1 MTSFS
6 LLKFKFT
13 QIFLMGQNG
22 FSKMTELS
30 VNVTEFSRI
39 IEYGRVLI
47 FLKIVAPFTRRI
59 IDNAVEFWFL
69 KDYCSFHMSNTILL
83 NFLNFFAPHKFSNT
97 GSNQHTT
104 SVGLCQSLQP

>member
-30 VNVTEFSRI
+30 VNVTELLMNLAELS
-39 IEYGRVLI
+39 
-47 FLKIVAPFTRRI
+47 
-59 IDNAVEFWFL
+59 NAVEF
-69 KDYCSFHMSNTILL
+69 
-83 NFLNFFAPHKFSNT
+83 
-97 GSNQHTT
+97 
-104 SVGLCQSLQP
+104 